1 MTTVQ
6 KERIAASIERARDEL
21 QRAIGDLD
29 RLPTADVDLVRFV
42 AHALSNY
49 LHVTGATV
57 ELLDMALGD
66 HKDPEIHTW
75 LKELEHANRLMTDSV
90 LQLTNTSSARSEQ
103 PFWEEVDLSML
114 AQRATDFY
122 GRVAARKDIQVTCT
136 YSDEPLEVWS
146 DRVTVAA
153 VLDNLLSN
161 AVKFSKPGKQ
171 VHVHVKAEG
180 QHLVCSVTDEGPG
193 LSESDQA
200 KLFQRGARLRNAPT
214 AGETTTGYGLAVAK
228 EVAETVHGEVS
239 CKSQRGKGSTFFFR
253 LPRAGHPPSSSTE
266 SDSQA

>member
-1 MTTVQ
+1 MTSVR
-6 KERIAASIERARDEL
+6 KEEIAASIQRARDEL

-29 RLPTADVDLVRFV
+29 RLPTADVDRVRFV
-42 AHALSNY
+42 AHALNNY

-57 ELLDMALGD
+57 DLLDMALGD
-66 HKDPEIHTW
+66 HKDPEVHTW
-75 LKELEHANRLMTDSV
+75 LRELEHANRLMTDSV
-90 LQLTNTSSARSEQ
+90 LQLTNASSAGSEQ
-103 PFWEEVDLSML
+103 PFWETVDLLML
-114 AQRATDFY
+114 VQRATDFY
-122 GRVAARKDIQVTCT
+122 SRVAARKDIQVTCT
-136 YSDEPLEVWS
+136 FADEPLEVWT

-161 AVKFSKPGKQ
+161 AVKFSEPGKQ

-193 LSESDQA
+193 LSKSDQA
-200 KLFQRGARLRNAPT
+200 KLFQRGARLQNAPT

-228 EVAETVHGEVS
+228 ELAETLRGEVS

-253 LPRAGHPPSSSTE
+253 LPRDGHPRSS
-266 SDSQA
+266 